1 MRVLVLALAILL
13 LPLRGWLG
21 DAMAVQ
27 GVQGAQPQQTMS
39 ASAEAGAALH
49 AMHDMAD
56 TAGMADMTHD
66 HASHPPAAH
75 APANPDCKTTCTD
88 CQLCHSVA
96 MTVWPELALLGA
108 APREAP
114 SFRPVVFASAEPA
127 RGFKPPIS

>member
-56 TAGMADMTHD
+56 TAGMAHD

-96 MTVWPELALLGA
+96 MTVWPALALLGA